1 MNAFIIK
8 KLVREPLIHFLV
20 IGAGLFLLFG
30 LIRDPAPDAPNRI
43 VVDAGQVA
51 QLRAQFNRTWMRPPT
66 DAELVG
72 LIENHVRDEVYYRE
86 ALAMG
91 LDQNDPLIRRRM
103 RQKLEFILEDLSAG
117 SKPSEQE
124 LNQFLGKYPDRFRLE
139 PQISFH
145 QVYLNP
151 DKYSNLETHA
161 ARILKDLR
169 TGAKPE
175 TLGDPTLM
183 RRTFDM
189 APLSVIARSFGD
201 SFAQDIVKLSPDKWT
216 GPLYSGLGGHL
227 VLVTEHRK
235 TRMPELMEVRAQVE
249 REYLAQRRRELKD
262 LAYQKLREGYEVVIE
277 PAATPGN
284 LSGKALAAESS
295 EGVGR

>member
-1 MNAFIIK
+1 MKAFTVK
-8 KLVREPLIHFLV
+8 KLVREPLVHFLV
-20 IGAGLFLLFG
+20 IGAGLFLVFG
-30 LIRDPAPDAPNRI
+30 LIREPAPEAPNRI

-51 QLRAQFNRTWMRPPT
+51 QLNAQFKRTWMRPPT

-103 RQKLEFILEDLSAG
+103 RQKLEFILEDLSAD

-124 LNQFLGKYPDRFRLE
+124 LNQFLGQYPDRFRLE
-139 PQISFH
+139 AQVSFH

-151 DKYSNLETHA
+151 DKHGNLETHA
-161 ARILKDLR
+161 ARILKDLQA
-169 TGAKPE
+169 GARPE
-175 TLGDPTLM
+175 SLGDPTLIG
-183 RRTFDM
+183 RTFEL

-201 SFAQDIVKLSPDKWT
+201 SFAQDIVKLSPGKWT

-235 TRMPELMEVRAQVE
+235 ARMPELTEVRAQVE

-262 LAYQKLREGYEVVIE
+262 LAYQKLREGYEVVME
-277 PAATPGN
+277 PTTTPGN
-284 LSGKALAAESS
+284 MSDKALAAESS

>member
-1 MNAFIIK
+1 MKAFTLK
-8 KLVREPLIHFLV
+8 KLVQEPLIHFLA
-20 IGAGLFLLFG
+20 IGAGLFLVFG
-30 LIRDPAPDAPNRI
+30 LIREPAPEAPNRI
-43 VVDAGQVA
+43 VVDTGQVA
-51 QLRAQFNRTWMRPPT
+51 QLNAQFNRTWMRPPT
-66 DAELVG
+66 DAELAG

-91 LDQNDPLIRRRM
+91 LDQNDSLIRRRM
-103 RQKLEFILEDLSAG
+103 RQKLEFILEDLSADAEPG
-117 SKPSEQE
+117 KQE
-124 LNQFLGKYPDRFRLE
+124 LNRFLGQHADRFRLE

-151 DKYSNLETHA
+151 DKHGNLETHA

-169 TGAKPE
+169 AGTKPE
-175 TLGDPTLM
+175 LLGDPTLM
-183 RRTFDM
+183 RRTFDL

-201 SFAQDIVKLSPDKWT
+201 TFAQDIVKLSPGEWT

-227 VLVTEHRK
+227 VMVTEHSK
-235 TRMPELMEVRAQVE
+235 ARMPELTEVRAQVK

>member
-1 MNAFIIK
+1 MKAFTLK
-8 KLVREPLIHFLV
+8 KIVQEPLIHFLA
-20 IGAGLFLLFG
+20 IGAGLFLVFG
-30 LIRDPAPDAPNRI
+30 LIREPAPDAPNRI

-51 QLRAQFNRTWMRPPT
+51 QLNAQFNRTWMRPPT
-66 DAELVG
+66 DAELAG

-103 RQKLEFILEDLSAG
+103 RQKLEFIFEDLSVD
-117 SKPSEQE
+117 SEPSDQE
-124 LNQFLGKYPDRFRLE
+124 LNQFLGQYPDRFRLE

-151 DKYSNLETHA
+151 DMYGNLETHA
-161 ARILKDLR
+161 ARILKDLQA
-169 TGAKPE
+169 GAKPE
-175 TLGDPTLM
+175 SLGDPTLM
-183 RRTFDM
+183 RHTFDL
-189 APLSVIARSFGD
+189 APLSVIARSFGGE
-201 SFAQDIVKLSPDKWT
+201 FAQDIAKLSPGQWT

-227 VLVTEHRK
+227 ILVTESIK
-235 TRMPELMEVRAQVE
+235 ARMPELTEVRAQVE

-262 LAYQKLREGYEVVIE
+262 LAYQKLREGYEVVME
-277 PAATPGN
+277 PDATSGK

-295 EGVGR
+295 EEVGR